1 MEYRMENIKIVVIS
15 DDTPL
20 RVSVKK
26 KITDKNILIVG
37 YADFT
42 DDSRLKIEG
51 LFPDMVIVAAKVPIH
66 KSVFEFIE
74 SMKFQSKGC
83 SVVLATDNVSVD
95 LVNFAARYGIRQVLG
110 FDTPE
115 EEFCRV
121 LGEVHE
127 FEKKM
132 QSQLNIQ
139 KRVRSKVIAFFGC
152 KGGAGKSVIC
162 TNVAVA
168 LAKRGA
174 KVMLLDFDLE
184 FGEQHLL
191 LDIEPKDTI
200 VELAQDPEGISI
212 ERVNAFSILH
222 SSGVNLLAAPKSPEY
237 AEYINANHVTSI
249 IRSVRPYYEYIIID
263 LSNQF
268 SDETIAAIEN
278 CDEIMLVNNPDI
290 MSLKAAKNAMN
301 ILSQLQVKEKARLVI
316 NKDMK
321 SLIKPKDFETML
333 EMPVYARL
341 DYDTS
346 MTVATSVNKGEP
358 FILRTSRA
366 PICKE
371 VNAFVQRIVSDKV
384 D

>member
-15 DDTPL
+15 EETAL

-26 KITDKNILIVG
+26 KITDKDILIVG
-37 YADFT
+37 YADFSE
-42 DDSRLKIEG
+42 DSRLKIEG

-83 SVVLATDNVSVD
+83 SVVLATDNVSIE

-110 FDTPE
+110 FDTRE
-115 EEFCRV
+115 EEFCRI

-127 FEKKM
+127 FEKKV

-152 KGGAGKSVIC
+152 KGGVGKSVIAS
-162 TNVAVA
+162 NVSVA

-191 LDIEPKDTI
+191 LDLEPKDTI

-212 ERVNAFSILH
+212 ERVNAFSVLH

-237 AEYINANHVTSI
+237 AEYISANHITSI

-263 LSNQF
+263 LPNNF
-268 SDETIAAIEN
+268 SDETIAALEN

-290 MSLKAAKNAMN
+290 LSLKAAKNAIN
-301 ILSQLQVKEKARLVI
+301 ILSQLQIKEKTRLII
-316 NKDMK
+316 NKEMQ
-321 SLIKPKDFETML
+321 SLIKPKDFEAML
-333 EMPVYARL
+333 EMPVYSQI
-341 DYDTS
+341 DFDTS
-346 MTVATSVNKGEP
+346 KTISSSVNKGEP
-358 FILRTSRA
+358 FVLRTSRS
-366 PICKE
+366 
-371 VNAFVQRIVSDKV
+371 VVSRQLNALVQRIISDKV

>member
-15 DDTPL
+15 EETAL

-26 KITDKNILIVG
+26 KITDKDILIVG
-37 YADFT
+37 YADFSE
-42 DDSRLKIEG
+42 DSKLKIEG

-74 SMKFQSKGC
+74 GMKFQSKGC
-83 SVVLATDNVSVD
+83 SVVLATDNVSIE
-95 LVNFAARYGIRQVLG
+95 LVNFAARYGIRQVLS

-127 FEKKM
+127 FEKKI

-152 KGGAGKSVIC
+152 KGGAGKSIIC

-191 LDIEPKDTI
+191 LDLEPKDTI

-222 SSGVNLLAAPKSPEY
+222 SSGVTLLAAPKSPEY
-237 AEYINANHVTSI
+237 AEYISASHVTSI
-249 IRSVRPYYEYIIID
+249 IRSVRPYYEYVIID
-263 LSNQF
+263 LSNKF
-268 SDETIAAIEN
+268 SDETIAALEN
-278 CDEIMLVNNPDI
+278 CDEIMLINNPDI

-301 ILSQLQVKEKARLVI
+301 ILSQLQIKEKARLII

-333 EMPVYARL
+333 ELPVYARL
-341 DYDTS
+341 DYDTT
-346 MTVATSVNKGEP
+346 MTVATSVNKGDP

-371 VNAFVQRIVSDKV
+371 VNAYVQRIISDKV

>member
-1 MEYRMENIKIVVIS
+1 MENIKIVVIS
-15 DDTPL
+15 EETAL

-37 YADFT
+37 YADFKEE
-42 DDSRLKIEG
+42 SKLKIEG
-51 LFPDMVIVAAKVPIH
+51 LFPDIVVVAAKVPIQ

-83 SVVLATDNVSVD
+83 SVVLATDMVSVD
-95 LVNFAARYGIRQVLG
+95 LVNYAARYGIRQVLG

-121 LGEVHE
+121 LGEIHE
-127 FEKKM
+127 FEKKI

-139 KRVRSKVIAFFGC
+139 KRVRSKVISYFGC
-152 KGGAGKSVIC
+152 KGGVGKSVIA
-162 TNVAVA
+162 TNVAVG
-168 LAKRGA
+168 LAKKGA
-174 KVMLLDFDLE
+174 KVLLLDFDLA

-191 LDIEPKDTI
+191 LDLEPKDTI

-237 AEYINANHVTSI
+237 AEYISANHITSI

-263 LSNQF
+263 VPSNF
-268 SDETIAAIEN
+268 SDETVAALEN
-278 CDEIMLVNNPDI
+278 SDEIMLVNTPDI
-290 MSLKAAKNAMN
+290 LSLRGAKNAIN
-301 ILSQLQVKEKARLVI
+301 VLSQLQIREKARLVL
-316 NKDMK
+316 NRYEQ
-321 SLIKPKDFETML
+321 SLIKQKDFEAML
-333 EMPVYARL
+333 EMPVYAML
-341 DYDTS
+341 EDDYK
-346 MTVATSVNKGEP
+346 TVNGSVNKGEP
-358 FILRTSRA
+358 FILRSSRVTV
-366 PICKE
+366 CKQMYAY
-371 VNAFVQRIVSDKV
+371 VNRIVQDKV